1 MANPASQVS
10 VIANLV
16 AARGAA
22 EMGWRECALCLF
34 SLGMVH
40 YLVIFVTLYQRLPGG
55 NNFPTTLRPVF
66 FLFFAAP
73 ATGSLAWNHISGTF
87 DTVAKMLFFLSL
99 FIFVSLVCRPTLLK
113 KSIKRFNVAWW
124 AYSFPITFLALDS
137 VQYAEEVKHHVASAL
152 MFIFCSIS
160 VLIFLGVMLLTA
172 ANSKRLLRRDPVLWS
187 ATGPKTDKKSLSA
200 NANW

>member
-1 MANPASQVS
+1 M
-10 VIANLV
+10 
-16 AARGAA
+16 
-22 EMGWRECALCLF
+22 
-34 SLGMVH
+34 
-40 YLVIFVTLYQRLPGG
+40 
-55 NNFPTTLRPVF
+55 
-66 FLFFAAP
+66 
-73 ATGSLAWNHISGTF
+73 
-87 DTVAKMLFFLSL
+87 
-99 FIFVSLVCRPTLLK
+99 K